1 MQAEKA
7 KQSKAVSCEA
17 LQHLLVSYSR
27 RCLFVLKTFKYLKK
41 QCFIPTKLQGFV
53 YAKNVSNFL
62 PLSEILLQFCRIY
75 IQLHR
80 KIVGIF
86 SNNFHSK
93 FLYGETFENYL
104 VETRPM
110 DCTWRHHAASQTA
123 GRQNRGSALCKY
135 MQKLWQWRYSAYF
148 QAIIKSWFFVTLK
161 LNAR

>member
-86 SNNFHSK
+86 PITFTLNF
-93 FLYGETFENYL
+93 
-104 VETRPM
+104 
-110 DCTWRHHAASQTA
+110 CTAKHLKTIWWKQDRWIARDVITLLAKPLDVKIADQRYVNT
-123 GRQNRGSALCKY
+123 CKN
-135 MQKLWQWRYSAYF
+135 SDSED
-148 QAIIKSWFFVTLK
+148 I
-161 LNAR
+161 ARIFRL